1 MKNQLTQRLAA
12 PAIMT
17 LLLCGAAAAQ
27 KTSSKAFPPGPCH
40 QNTKVCV
47 QRMNSQL
54 GVMRAYAKRL
64 KPGDKV
70 AFNPQPD
77 PPGSPD
83 PSFRHANEA
92 FQSLQGELTDLSTWS
107 EENANERNVRG
118 LVGET
123 QSKLNKLSQPSS
135 PASLSFGL
143 KDLSASVQQLAKVL
157 NTPH

>member
-1 MKNQLTQRLAA
+1 MNNQLLRRLIA
-12 PAIMT
+12 PAMLG
-17 LLLCGAAAAQ
+17 LLMCGLTAAQ
-27 KTSSKAFPPGPCH
+27 QTSSKSFPPGPCH
-40 QNTKVCV
+40 QNTKACV

-64 KPGDKV
+64 KPGDNV
-70 AFNPQPD
+70 SFNPQPD

-83 PSFRHANEA
+83 PWYRRANEA
-92 FQSLQGELTDLSTWS
+92 FQSLQGELADLSTWS

-118 LVGET
+118 AVGET

-143 KDLSASVQQLAKVL
+143 KELSASVQRLAKVL
-157 NTPH
+157 TAPH